1 MGMQRKVRLF
11 ISMSLDGYIARHDG
25 SVDWILNDQDYGYTR
40 FYEEIDTV
48 LMGRHTWEQ
57 LTSIGAYPYTGKAGV
72 VFTHLPEE
80 ESDGDVRFVM
90 QPVDAWLNEARQQ
103 DGGDFWLL
111 GGARLFDACLA
122 AKLVDEIQICLHPV
136 LLGDG
141 VALFRPL
148 GVETGLELQE
158 SVAYPSGL
166 VRLTYRRIN

>member
-1 MGMQRKVRLF
+1 MQRKVRLF
-11 ISMSLDGYIARHDG
+11 ISMSLDGFIARKDG
-25 SVDWILNDQDYGYTR
+25 SVDWILSDQDYGYTR

-57 LTSIGAYPYTGKAGV
+57 LKAFGAYPYTGKAGV
-72 VFTHLPEE
+72 VFSHAQEDE
-80 ESDGDVRFVM
+80 GDAAVSMVT
-90 QPVDAWLNEARQQ
+90 QPVEEWLTEARQRE
-103 DGGDFWLL
+103 GGDFWLL

-122 AKLVDEIQICLHPV
+122 GKLVDEIQVCLHPV

-148 GVETGLELQE
+148 GVQTGLELVE

-166 VRLTYRRIN
+166 VRLTYRRVN